1 MENINE
7 KIKGLEKDLN
17 EAMRKKVQIDSD
29 IRDMQMS
36 IDKLKAELNKKLS
49 VHKNEF
55 YLQFID
61 KGAKFADVIYI
72 NDITEDGK
80 IDTIVY
86 EFFDVEVHVE
96 KITMHEEDFKDARY
110 ITQREWMNY
119 FFPLVLNPTD
129 LRNIMECLEKAYNSE
144 DILRLESFGT
154 GPGSRRR
161 SIEPYTLD
169 ELLVREGYKKV
180 V

>member
-17 EAMRKKVQIDSD
+17 EAMKKKAQIDSD
-29 IRDMQMS
+29 IMDIQMS
-36 IDKLKAELNKKLS
+36 IDKLKAELNKKLLI
-49 VHKNEF
+49 HKNEF
-55 YLQFID
+55 YLKFID
-61 KGAKFADVIYI
+61 KGAKFADVIFI

-80 IDTIVY
+80 IDTVVY
-86 EFFDVEVHVE
+86 GFFDVEVHVE
-96 KITMHEEDFKDARY
+96 KVTMHAEDLKDARY
-110 ITQREWMNY
+110 ITSEEWMNY
-119 FFPLVLNPTD
+119 FFPLILNPFD

-154 GPGSRRR
+154 GPGSMRRG
-161 SIEPYTLD
+161 IHPYTLD
-169 ELLVREGYKKV
+169 ELLKREGYKKV

>member
-1 MENINE
+1 MENIKE
-7 KIKGLEKDLN
+7 KIKDLEKDLK
-17 EAMRKKVQIDSD
+17 EALIKRVQIDSD

-36 IDKLKAELNKKLS
+36 IDKLKSELNKKLP

-55 YLQFID
+55 YLQFIYT
-61 KGAKFADVIYI
+61 GAKFADVIFI

-86 EFFDVEVHVE
+86 EFFDVEVRVE
-96 KITMHEEDFKDARY
+96 KITMHAEDLKDARY

-119 FFPLVLNPTD
+119 FLPLVLNPTD
-129 LRNIMECLEKAYNSE
+129 LRNIMECLEKAYTSE
-144 DILRLESFGT
+144 DMFKLESFGT

-169 ELLVREGYKKV
+169 ELLEREGYKKV